1 MMHGHQIR
9 KTVTVAVLT
18 AFVTL
23 ALTAAGSSQ
32 AAIIR
37 LKSRATVTVGIVTLA
52 DVADVFDRNP
62 ETVRELR
69 AVTLLPAPASGSQL
83 QLDFATIRSRLQT
96 KGFNLTGIEFTGRSV
111 VTVSV
116 PASRMSRPNA
126 VFMRTPKVTNRQV
139 DRAEKLLSAV
149 IRNYLR
155 SAELG
160 DINVEVQLDR
170 SVVLRVLSG
179 QATGYEV
186 RGGRPPWDA
195 WQLLTVR
202 FIDGDERLQ
211 TVQVHCRVVEYPYVA
226 MVKYTLPRGHVIRQ
240 EDIVMQQ
247 INTPNVPVLSLN
259 EVLGR
264 ETTKAVRQGAAIRAD
279 DIRQVPLIRRND
291 IVTAS
296 ARIGGIT
303 VKRQLKARGD
313 GALGDR
319 IQLVSLDGRQQIE
332 ATVVGYHEADVVG
345 TARAVSERRPLNNN
359 LVQFRPSDRPGRF
372 PALTTD
378 INPRSYSPVRSA
390 ANAPT
395 DARGARQFAN
405 RVLSNRPTSVA
416 RPIPGGTTSRR

>member
-37 LKSRATVTVGIVTLA
+37 LKSRAIVVASVVTLA
-52 DVADVFDRNP
+52 DVADIFDRNP
-62 ETVRELR
+62 ETVRELQ

-111 VTVSV
+111 VVVSV
-116 PASRMSRPNA
+116 PASRTMSQPNA
-126 VFMRTPKVTNRQV
+126 VFARTPKVTDRQV

-155 SAELG
+155 TAELG
-160 DINVEVQLDR
+160 DINVDVQLDR

-211 TVQVHCRVVEYPYVA
+211 TVPVYCRVVAHPYVA
-226 MVKYTLPRGHVIRQ
+226 MVKYTVPRGHVIRR

-247 INTPNVPVLSLN
+247 IDTPNVPFPSLN

-264 ETTKAVRQGAAIRAD
+264 ETTKVVRQGVAIKAD

-345 TARAVSERRPLNNN
+345 TARAVSEHRPLSKK
-359 LVQFRPSDRPGRF
+359 LVQLQPSNRPGRF
-372 PALTTD
+372 PTLTTD
-378 INPRSYSPVRSA
+378 ITPRSYWPVRSA
-390 ANAPT
+390 GNTPT
-395 DARGARQFAN
+395 DARGTRQFAN
-405 RVLSNRPTSVA
+405 RVLSNRPTSLA
-416 RPIPGGTTSRR
+416 RPNSGGQ